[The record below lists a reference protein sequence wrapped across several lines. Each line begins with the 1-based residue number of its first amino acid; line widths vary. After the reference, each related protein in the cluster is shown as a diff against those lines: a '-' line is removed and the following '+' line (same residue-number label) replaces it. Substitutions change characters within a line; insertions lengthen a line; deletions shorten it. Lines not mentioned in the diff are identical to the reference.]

1 MSSED
6 RRLVLIL
13 VDGLGFADI
22 EDGRAP
28 FLNSE
33 LKNGTVSPLRPA
45 LGYSD
50 VQRAVLLTGKSPD
63 QIGYWM
69 LYRFAMSG
77 GSPWRWLSPMKPL
90 DRWGDR
96 FPVRVMKLGLSQSF
110 LKGLAKLQGG
120 DLAIHNM
127 PFRGLRWLRP
137 ANEPSAYAGLPIAG
151 TETLLSTANQAE
163 IPWAVIRS
171 DSFSALLRKRSVDD
185 WMPKARAQIRNLDDD
200 TRIVFTYM
208 HFPDFFAHRYG
219 RSHVHSTQEIE
230 RVDRALSMLINEY
243 KSKLG
248 DNTEFVVV
256 SDHGMS
262 DTHTFVDYSH
272 LVSHREFGKAFV
284 LALDS
289 TMVRAVYLNDRG
301 RNIVRN
307 ALSDA
312 PARLLSSQERQDFR
326 IDFAPEIYGEDIFLF
341 DDGVSIYPN
350 YHSLMRPLSMHAYDP
365 NLDSQT
371 AFIYTNGTGT
381 ERAVNDLANERHIDM
396 TDVRSIMAAV
406 IGGPLKIRE

>member
-13 VDGLGFADI
+13 VDGLGYADI
-22 EDGRAP
+22 DDGRAP
-28 FLNSE
+28 FLYSE

-77 GSPWRWLSPMKPL
+77 GSPWKWLAPLKPI

-96 FPVRVMKLGLSQSF
+96 LPLRVMKLGLSQT
-110 LKGLAKLQGG
+110 LLRGMAKFKGG

-127 PFRGLRWLRP
+127 PYRGLKWLQP
-137 ANEPSAYAGLPIAG
+137 ANEPSAYSGLPIAG
-151 TETLLSTANQAE
+151 AETLLSTAKKFE
-163 IPWAVIRS
+163 IPSAVIRS
-171 DSFSALLRKRSVDD
+171 DSFTALLRKRSVDD
-185 WMPKARAQIRNLDDD
+185 WMPEARARIRNLKDD
-200 TRIVFTYM
+200 TRIVFTYI

-219 RSHVHSTQEIE
+219 RSHPHSVQEIE
-230 RVDRALSMLINEY
+230 RVDEALSTLINDF

-248 DNTEFVVV
+248 EGTEFVVV

-272 LVSHREFGKAFV
+272 LVNHREFGKAFV

-301 RNIVRN
+301 RDIVRN

-312 PARLLSSQERQDFR
+312 PARLLSSQDRKNFR

-371 AFIYTNGTGT
+371 AFIYAKGTAV
-381 ERAVNDLANERHIDM
+381 ERAVSDLSNKRHIDM
-396 TDVRSIMAAV
+396 TDVRSIMGAA
-406 IGGPLKIRE
+406 IDGPLKTCE